1 MSITRANVE
10 AILIR
15 RAGKKMTVAGLDGT
29 TISGSN
35 PDLNDP
41 IGSAIL
47 DMGYNP
53 SSIATITDT
62 DVSLVGNSIS
72 ELLDRAE
79 LRLLRNIA
87 GNLDLVDIAVG
98 PRKESLSQ
106 LHDQIIKQIDK
117 LADDINSKYGSGI
130 SALDAGSVSLDFQ
143 EEQE

>member
-130 SALDAGSVSLDFQ
+130 SALDAGSISLDFQ

>member
-1 MSITRANVE
+1 MSITRANIE

-15 RAGKKMTVAGLDGT
+15 RAGKKMTAAGLDGT
-29 TISGSN
+29 TITGSN

-47 DMGYNP
+47 DMGYVP

-62 DVSLVGNSIS
+62 DVSLIGSSIS

-79 LRLLRNIA
+79 LRLLKNIA
-87 GNLDLVDIAVG
+87 GNLDLVDITVG

-106 LHDQIIKQIDK
+106 LHDQIIKQIEK
-117 LADDINSKYGSGI
+117 LADEINSKYGSGI
-130 SALDAGSVSLDFQ
+130 SALDAGAISLDFQ